1 MDHASLYLDNQHN
14 NQSNSAV
21 MCCCGKR
28 CKGYKGLKI
37 HQRSCKFI
45 FGLREDLTTTLLDH
59 VVESHE
65 RPGYSEAEEL
75 NNSNQSESHTS
86 DHSNVKNGLKLPKT
100 SDQWATAELPT
111 HEIGKDNLEL
121 ITQKLSDTIYDY
133 FDREFG
139 SVVNTSDTEFKV
151 KCKDFSK
158 CQLREALKTLKSSN
172 LENNVTEIGFVSKLL
187 RSKISSTS
195 TNKNFDNNETDHNKS
210 FGSGFWSYCK
220 KYIDHMGHMTP
231 SYKLKPCS
239 NDTYA
244 QKRYC
249 RGPGKFQ
256 ANNS

>member
-1 MDHASLYLDNQHN
+1 MDHSSLYLDNQHN
-14 NQSNSAV
+14 NLSNSAV
-21 MCCCGKR
+21 MCCCGKH

-45 FGLREDLTTTLLDH
+45 LGLREDLTKTLLDH

-75 NNSNQSESHTS
+75 NNSNQSESNKS
-86 DHSNVKNGLKLPKT
+86 DHSNVKNGVKLPKT
-100 SDQWATAELPT
+100 SDQWATAESFFKAELPT

-151 KCKDFSK
+151 KYKDFSK
-158 CQLREALKTLKSSN
+158 YQLRKALKSLKSSN
-172 LENNVTEIGFVSKLL
+172 LENNFAEIRFVSKLL

-195 TNKNFDNNETDHNKS
+195 TDKNFDDNETDHNK
-210 FGSGFWSYCK
+210 
-220 KYIDHMGHMTP
+220 
-231 SYKLKPCS
+231 
-239 NDTYA
+239 
-244 QKRYC
+244 
-249 RGPGKFQ
+249 
-256 ANNS
+256 